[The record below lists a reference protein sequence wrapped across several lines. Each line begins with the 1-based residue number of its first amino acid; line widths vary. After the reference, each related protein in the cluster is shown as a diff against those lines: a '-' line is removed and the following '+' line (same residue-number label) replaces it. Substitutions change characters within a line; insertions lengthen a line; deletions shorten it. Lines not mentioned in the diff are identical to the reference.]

1 VGAKEGNQMLDHD
14 SDQIHRV
21 LEFSQ
26 FRLKLIEFLKLPLN
40 VSETA
45 LREMI
50 KGISPNVYRNY
61 LTRAELVEDD
71 LDATARLPTTSLN
84 GEAR

>member
-1 VGAKEGNQMLDHD
+1 MLDHG

-45 LREMI
+45 LRAMI

-61 LTRAELVEDD
+61 LARAARVEDD
-71 LDATARLPTTSLN
+71 LDATVRLPIISLN

>member
-1 VGAKEGNQMLDHD
+1 MLDHG
-14 SDQIHRV
+14 SDHRV

-26 FRLKLIEFLKLPLN
+26 FRLKLIEFLKLPTN

-61 LTRAELVEDD
+61 LTRVERVERSRAERVEGN
-71 LDATARLPTTSLN
+71 LDATAPLPTTPVN
-84 GEAR
+84 GVAR

>member
-1 VGAKEGNQMLDHD
+1 MLEHG
-14 SDQIHRV
+14 SNQIHRV
-21 LEFSQ
+21 LEFGQ

-40 VSETA
+40 ISETA

-50 KGISPNVYRNY
+50 KGISPNIYRNY
-61 LTRAELVEDD
+61 LARAERVEDS

-84 GEAR
+84 GKAR

>member
-1 VGAKEGNQMLDHD
+1 MLDH
-14 SDQIHRV
+14 DQIHRV

-45 LREMI
+45 LRAMI

-61 LTRAELVEDD
+61 LARAARVEDD
-71 LDATARLPTTSLN
+71 LDATVRLPIISLN

>member
-1 VGAKEGNQMLDHD
+1 MLDHY

-61 LTRAELVEDD
+61 LMRAERREGSLG
-71 LDATARLPTTSLN
+71 ATARLPSPWLN
-84 GEAR
+84 AKR

>member
-1 VGAKEGNQMLDHD
+1 MLDHG

-45 LREMI
+45 LRELI
-50 KGISPNVYRNY
+50 RGISPNVYRNY
-61 LTRAELVEDD
+61 LRRAERVEDN
-71 LDATARLPTTSLN
+71 LNATARLPTISLN

>member
-1 VGAKEGNQMLDHD
+1 MLDHD
-14 SDQIHRV
+14 SDQNHRV
-21 LEFSQ
+21 LEFTQ

-50 KGISPNVYRNY
+50 KGISPDLYRNY
-61 LTRAELVEDD
+61 LARAKRVEES
-71 LDATARLPTTSLN
+71 LDATARLPTTPLKAKR
-84 GEAR
+84 GDGA

>member
-1 VGAKEGNQMLDHD
+1 MLDHGPG
-14 SDQIHRV
+14 QIYRV

-50 KGISPNVYRNY
+50 KGISPDVYRNY
-61 LTRAELVEDD
+61 LTRAGRIEED
-71 LDATARLPTTSLN
+71 LDATVRLPIISLN

>member
-1 VGAKEGNQMLDHD
+1 MPEHGSNQN
-14 SDQIHRV
+14 HRV

-40 VSETA
+40 ISETA

-50 KGISPNVYRNY
+50 KGISPNIYRNY
-61 LTRAELVEDD
+61 LTRAEGVEDGS
-71 LDATARLPTTSLN
+71 DATVRLPIPTTSLN
-84 GEAR
+84 GKAQ